1 MLLFAKYIIILFG
14 IFFFFAGIVMLFKPS
29 RFRQW
34 VRMAGS
40 TNFINYAEIT
50 LRLIPAAAMFYYA
63 EETKFPVVFKIFGG
77 FMMITSLVLYF
88 VPRRHHHQLSV
99 KFASVLKPLYF
110 QLISPLA
117 FLIGMLLIYAVI

>member
-1 MLLFAKYIIILFG
+1 MLLLAKYIIILFG
-14 IFFFFAGIVMLFKPS
+14 IFFFFAGIVMLFKPAK
-29 RFRQW
+29 FRQW

-63 EETKFPVVFKIFGG
+63 EESKFPLVFKIFGG

-88 VPRRHHHQLSV
+88 VPRRYHHQLSV
-99 KFASVLKPLYF
+99 KFAAVLKPLYF

-117 FLIGMLLIYAVI
+117 FLIGLFILYSVM

>member
-1 MLLFAKYIIILFG
+1 MLLLAQYIIILFG

-63 EETKFPVVFKIFGG
+63 EETKFSVVFKIFGG
-77 FMMITSLVLYF
+77 FMMITSFVLYF
-88 VPRRHHHQLSV
+88 VPRHHHHQLSL
-99 KFASVLKPLYF
+99 KFATFLKPFYF

-117 FLIGMLLIYAVI
+117 FLIGLFILYAVL